1 MSLQSGLTNARTG
14 STSLRATIP
23 EGIVAFLGV
32 KEGDKLDWK
41 MEVTEDGE
49 RVVLVK
55 KYDSDEV
62 DRIIRKYKKKK

>member
-23 EGIVAFLGV
+23 EGIVAFLEV

-41 MEVTEDGE
+41 MKITEDGE

-55 KYDSDEV
+55 KYDPDEIE
-62 DRIIRKYKKKK
+62 RIIRKYKRKK